1 MIEFPESTKV
11 GRRLPKEAFYKHL
24 PLTPSLKKKF
34 VSDVET
40 IFVENSLTAKNLNL
54 SQETEIK
61 EILLLS
67 IILKK
72 QDFDE
77 KIVEAIAKQNPHP
90 LIFRLAYG
98 QDVQLAIYHHKLY
111 RSKWNQEK
119 DMHLTLDGS
128 TLTEIWENLV
138 RQIAVRSENVCPQ
151 QTQSLDEQLKTQA
164 NIERL
169 KKLIQKIETA
179 AWKEIQPKKRFELYT
194 ELQKY
199 KKQLEEITHGQA

>member
-1 MIEFPESTKV
+1 MIEFPASTKV

-34 VSDVET
+34 VSDVEI

-54 SQETEIK
+54 SPEADIK

-72 QDFDE
+72 QEFDT

-98 QDVQLAIYHHKLY
+98 EEVQLAIYHHKLY
-111 RSKWNQEK
+111 RSEWSRED
-119 DMHLTLDGS
+119 DMKLVLDGS

-138 RQIAVRSENVCPQ
+138 RQIAVRSKNVHPQ
-151 QTQSLDEQLKTQA
+151 RTQSLDEQLKNQDD
-164 NIERL
+164 IERL
-169 KKLIQKIETA
+169 KKLIQKIEKD

-199 KKQLEEITHGQA
+199 KKQLEEITHG

>member
-72 QDFDE
+72 QEFDT

-98 QDVQLAIYHHKLY
+98 EDVQLAIYHHKLY
-111 RSKWNQEK
+111 RGEWNREEN
-119 DMHLTLDGS
+119 MNLVLDGN
-128 TLTEIWENLV
+128 LTDIWENLI
-138 RQIAVRSENVCPQ
+138 RQIAVRSENMHPQ
-151 QTQSLDEQLKTQA
+151 RTQSLDEQLKTQA
-164 NIERL
+164 DIERL
-169 KKLIQKIETA
+169 KKLIQRTATA

-199 KKQLEEITHGQA
+199 KKKLEEITHGQA

>member
-1 MIEFPESTKV
+1 MIEFPASTKV

-34 VSDVET
+34 VSDVEI

-54 SQETEIK
+54 SPEANIK

-72 QDFDE
+72 QEFDT
-77 KIVEAIAKQNPHP
+77 KIVEVIAKQNPHP

-98 QDVQLAIYHHKLY
+98 EEVQLAIYHHKLY
-111 RSKWNQEK
+111 RSEWSREDDTQ
-119 DMHLTLDGS
+119 LVLDGS
-128 TLTEIWENLV
+128 TLTDIWENLV
-138 RQIAVRSENVCPQ
+138 RQIAVRSENVHPQ
-151 QTQSLDEQLKTQA
+151 RTQSLNEQLKNQA
-164 NIERL
+164 DIERL
-169 KKLIQKIETA
+169 KKLIQKTEKD

-199 KKQLEEITHGQA
+199 KKQLEEITHG

>member
-1 MIEFPESTKV
+1 MIEFPASTKV

-34 VSDVET
+34 VSDVEI

-54 SQETEIK
+54 SPEADIK
-61 EILLLS
+61 EILILS

-72 QDFDE
+72 KEFDT

-98 QDVQLAIYHHKLY
+98 EEVQLAIYHHKLY
-111 RSKWNQEK
+111 RSEWSRED
-119 DMHLTLDGS
+119 DMKLVLDGS

-138 RQIAVRSENVCPQ
+138 RQIAVRFENVHPQ
-151 QTQSLDEQLKTQA
+151 RTQSLDEQLKNQA
-164 NIERL
+164 DIERL
-169 KKLIQKIETA
+169 KKLIQKTEME

-199 KKQLEEITHGQA
+199 KKQLEEITHG

>member
-1 MIEFPESTKV
+1 MIEFPASTKV

-40 IFVENSLTAKNLNL
+40 IFVENSLTAKKLNL
-54 SQETEIK
+54 SSETDIK

-72 QDFDE
+72 QEFDT

-98 QDVQLAIYHHKLY
+98 QDVQLAVYHHKLY
-111 RSKWNQEK
+111 RSKWSREEDTQ
-119 DMHLTLDGS
+119 LVLDGS
-128 TLTEIWENLV
+128 TLTDIWENLI
-138 RQIAVRSENVCPQ
+138 RQIAVRSENVHPQ
-151 QTQSLDEQLKTQA
+151 RTQSLNEQLKNQA
-164 NIERL
+164 DIERL
-169 KKLIQKIETA
+169 KKLIQKTEKD

-199 KKQLEEITHGQA
+199 KKQLEEITHG